1 MKIIN
6 DDSKIYLR
14 NYLFNN
20 SIDSLVTDPPAF
32 ISFMGKEWDGFDKLN
47 HISEIFKECFR
58 VLKPGAYGVV
68 WALPR
73 TSHHTAKA
81 LEDSGFEIRDII
93 HHVQGQGFPKSL
105 NIGKAFEKKNN
116 PDLAKKYSGFGAAL
130 KPAVEH
136 WILIRKNLSEKTVV
150 DNVEKWGTGGLN
162 IDGCRVGTDKIPQ
175 HQRDFTNIHGNQYGP
190 NKIQPVL
197 GVTNYTT
204 GRFPANLTHDGSEEV
219 EREFLEQS
227 EKVGMHKAG
236 NKKSTLM
243 DNSVGNTYTLGV
255 RCYNPDFYKEENSN
269 TASRFFNSLP
279 PDEPLGRFPANLTHD
294 GSEEVEREFLEQS
307 EKMGM
312 HKSGNKNPS
321 VSGHQNQYV
330 GGKIEKHVERKN
342 YNTEEI
348 SNTASRFFNSL
359 PDDIDTTFIY
369 TPKASTSERNKGLEK
384 FERKT
389 ETEHRFGRYRCKKCK
404 KLRLAPAPC
413 TCGDNA
419 EFERIETNNN
429 SHPTVKSIALMS
441 HLIKLTTPPNGI
453 CLDPFMGSGSTGV
466 ACAKNGF
473 DFIGIE
479 QNKEYFEIA
488 KARIESSKIIS

>member
-58 VLKPGAYGVV
+58 VLKPGSYGVV

-227 EKVGMHKAG
+227 EKV
-236 NKKSTLM
+236 
-243 DNSVGNTYTLGV
+243 
-255 RCYNPDFYKEENSN
+255 
-269 TASRFFNSLP
+269 
-279 PDEPLGRFPANLTHD
+279 
-294 GSEEVEREFLEQS
+294 
-307 EKMGM
+307 GM

>member
-58 VLKPGAYGVV
+58 VLKPGSYGVV

-136 WILIRKNLSEKTVV
+136 WILIRKPLSEKTVV

-162 IDGCRVGTDKIPQ
+162 IGATRVGIAKD
-175 HQRDFTNIHGNQYGP
+175 DP
-190 NKIQPVL
+190 NKRNAIREFDNEKSIFNMGNKRRGEFEP
-197 GVTNYTT
+197 T
-204 GRFPANLTHDGSEEV
+204 GRFPANLVHDGSEEV

-227 EKVGMHKAG
+227 EKV
-236 NKKSTLM
+236 
-243 DNSVGNTYTLGV
+243 
-255 RCYNPDFYKEENSN
+255 
-269 TASRFFNSLP
+269 
-279 PDEPLGRFPANLTHD
+279 
-294 GSEEVEREFLEQS
+294 
-307 EKMGM
+307 GM

-413 TCGDNA
+413 TCGENA